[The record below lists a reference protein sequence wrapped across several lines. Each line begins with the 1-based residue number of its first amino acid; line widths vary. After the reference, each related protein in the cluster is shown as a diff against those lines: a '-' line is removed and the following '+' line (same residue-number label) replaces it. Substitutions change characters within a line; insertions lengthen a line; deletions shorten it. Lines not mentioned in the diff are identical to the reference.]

1 MASRFSRSW
10 FRNVRRPCRLAAL
23 LFVSACWT
31 GHEPVPNEP
40 IANHPATPARVPL
53 ALFHVVMER
62 TGCMGPC
69 PSYTVTIR
77 PSGVIDWLGE
87 ANVAAMGPRG
97 SLVGRA
103 ELERLS
109 RAIDK
114 AHFFELD
121 DSGHVP
127 AKPSCIRTGNTVR
140 CSMSSFTMCTDT
152 PHAII
157 TVTRGSQTHMVDD
170 AHCSDDDT
178 PLVELEALIDE
189 IAQTESWVG
198 R

>member
-1 MASRFSRSW
+1 
-10 FRNVRRPCRLAAL
+10 VRRRLCLAAL
-23 LFVSACWT
+23 LIVSACWT
-31 GHEPVPNEP
+31 GHEPVTAEP
-40 IANHPATPARVPL
+40 IANHPAASRHMPL

-77 PSGVIDWLGE
+77 PSGVIEWLGE

-97 SLVGRA
+97 ALVGRA

-121 DSGHVP
+121 DSGRVP
-127 AKPSCIRTGNTVR
+127 TKPSCIRTGNTLS
-140 CSMSSFTMCTDT
+140 CSMSSFTMCSDT

-157 TVTRGSQTHMVDD
+157 TVTRGSQSHMVDD
-170 AHCSDDDT
+170 AHCSDEDT
-178 PLVELEALIDE
+178 PLIELETLIDE
-189 IAQTESWVG
+189 IAKTDAWVG